1 MVFIIKVIGIAGI
14 IKDVETVGIIRV
26 RDVDRTGT
34 IGTTDTV
41 TGTKDTVII
50 GTTGIMDTVTI
61 GKVIGT
67 IGVVM
72 DTVTGITIDGITV
85 PTTKVTTGTKD
96 TDGDRTI

>member
-1 MVFIIKVIGIAGI
+1 
-14 IKDVETVGIIRV
+14 
-26 RDVDRTGT
+26 VDRTGT

-41 TGTKDTVII
+41 TGIMDFTIRVTGITGTKDTVII
-50 GTTGIMDTVTI
+50 GTTGIMDTVII

-96 TDGDRTI
+96 TDGDRTT